1 MEQEQVAEKTEETV
15 EVEVADPSIKEQS
28 EQEVEVV
35 ETEQKE
41 EQTETKEEQKEDE
54 LENYSKNVQAR
65 IKKLTEKYRKEE
77 RDREE
82 AVRISQKL
90 LEENKK
96 LKQRVD
102 SLDQGYLSEYGTRLE
117 SQEDQAKRAYSEAHQ
132 AGDSEKMFEAQK
144 ALSKIAIEQERYRLA
159 KDQAEKKEK
168 DKEEETT
175 EAVAETPQPQQKVS
189 PKAKDWAEKNE
200 WFGEDEIMTQAA
212 FVIHN
217 NLVNDEGFDP
227 TGEEYYDELDS
238 RLKARFPNEL
248 GSPQN
253 GGSTRVASASTSASR
268 SNKQGRRTVK
278 LSPSQV
284 AMAKKLGVPLEE
296 YAKYVKD

>member
-96 LKQRVD
+96 LKQKVE

-212 FVIHN
+212 FVVHN
-217 NLVNDEGFDP
+217 
-227 TGEEYYDELDS
+227 
-238 RLKARFPNEL
+238 
-248 GSPQN
+248 
-253 GGSTRVASASTSASR
+253 
-268 SNKQGRRTVK
+268 K
-278 LSPSQV
+278 LI
-284 AMAKKLGVPLEE
+284 
-296 YAKYVKD
+296 